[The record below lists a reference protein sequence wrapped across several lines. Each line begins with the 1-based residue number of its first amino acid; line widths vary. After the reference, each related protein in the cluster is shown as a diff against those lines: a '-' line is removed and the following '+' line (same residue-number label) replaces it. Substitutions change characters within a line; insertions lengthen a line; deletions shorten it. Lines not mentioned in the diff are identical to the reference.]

1 MTEKELKK
9 LNRYQLLEL
18 IILQTEQI
26 SDLEKQLEETRQ
38 ALDSQQIQ
46 LTQAGSIAEAAM
58 QLSGIFEAAQ
68 TAADTYLENVKRQTE
83 NAARIEED
91 ARQNA
96 RQQLDQ
102 AQQDADKILED
113 ARSEAQTI
121 LTDARTDADATH
133 ADAETVLEN
142 AHAEARTIRAE
153 AQALLD
159 AAEKDAEAVRAE
171 AAAMLEENTRKCAQQ
186 EEAVNSYIASIKE
199 AFHLQFQNLDQMTRK

>member
-26 SDLEKQLEETRQ
+26 ADLEKQLENTRQ

-46 LTQAGSIAEAAM
+46 VTQAGSIAEAAM

-83 NAARIEED
+83 NAAQIEED

-96 RQQLDQ
+96 RQQLEQ
-102 AQQDADKILED
+102 AEQEVIRILDAARAEADATRAEADAVLETARGD
-113 ARSEAQTI
+113 ARS
-121 LTDARTDADATH
+121 
-133 ADAETVLEN
+133 
-142 AHAEARTIRAE
+142 IRAE
-153 AQALLD
+153 AEEILETAR
-159 AAEKDAEAVRAE
+159 KDAEAVRAD
-171 AAAMLEENTRKCAQQ
+171 AASMLEESTRKCAEQ
-186 EEAVNSYIASIKE
+186 EQAVNSYIASIKE